1 MRKTVDEYEAEGWYM
16 VMDDTPPEEEI
27 VWTEEELKAVDEL
40 IETLINGKFK
50 HHFEKTRPK
59 KRAKQNKSK

>member
-1 MRKTVDEYEAEGWYM
+1 MRKTVAEYEAEGWHM
-16 VMDDTPPEEEI
+16 VHDDTPPEEEVI
-27 VWTEEELKAVDEL
+27 WTEEELEASKERVKMLME
-40 IETLINGKFK
+40 KYK